1 MIISR
6 SLQKAF
12 QPCISTMSRDR
23 AALTSCRTFSNL
35 SIVRN
40 PLEMDNSP
48 DLFRYTFGRWMY
60 VFGGNSRR
68 AQLMSGRDRYNEPL
82 RLNERILHFD
92 VAELK
97 KAAAA
102 AVGKDAAGVQSLHK
116 LAEGGFNRVFEL
128 TIDGLQVVVRLPY
141 PSTYPKHF
149 SVASEVATMDLVRL
163 HGVPVPKVLD
173 YSTTCNNAVGAEY
186 IIMEKVNGRD
196 LGDIWYELSEKERI
210 KVVAQAARVESVLF
224 SISLPGS
231 GSVYYKR
238 DLEDGT
244 EAVNIA
250 AGECAGESAGQ
261 LCIGPDVAQKWWYD
275 KRDQLSVS
283 RGPCK
288 HEPYTRRYSNSI
300 LLTL

>member
-1 MIISR
+1 M
-6 SLQKAF
+6 
-12 QPCISTMSRDR
+12 D
-23 AALTSCRTFSNL
+23 
-35 SIVRN
+35 VR
-40 PLEMDNSP
+40 L
-48 DLFRYTFGRWMY
+48 R
-60 VFGGNSRR
+60 GNSRR

-82 RLNERILHFD
+82 RLKERILHFD

-102 AVGKDAAGVQSLHK
+102 AVSKDAASVQSFHK

-128 TIDGLQVVVRLPY
+128 TIDGLQVIARLPY

-149 SVASEVATMDLVRL
+149 SVASEVATMDLVRSY
-163 HGVPVPKVLD
+163 GVPVPKVLD

-210 KVVAQAARVESVLF
+210 KVVVQVVKVESVLF
-224 SISLPGS
+224 SISLPGC
-231 GSVYYKR
+231 GSIYYKR
-238 DLEDGT
+238 DLENGT

-250 AGECAGESAGQ
+250 AGEGAGKSAGQ

-275 KRDQLSVS
+275 KRDQLPVS
-283 RGPCK
+283 RGSCK
-288 HEPYTRRYSNSI
+288 HEPYTKRCSNLI

>member
-1 MIISR
+1 
-6 SLQKAF
+6 
-12 QPCISTMSRDR
+12 
-23 AALTSCRTFSNL
+23 
-35 SIVRN
+35 
-40 PLEMDNSP
+40 
-48 DLFRYTFGRWMY
+48 
-60 VFGGNSRR
+60 
-68 AQLMSGRDRYNEPL
+68 MSGRDRYNEPL
-82 RLNERILHFD
+82 RLKERILHFD

-97 KAAAA
+97 RAAAA
-102 AVGKDAAGVQSLHK
+102 AVGKDIAGVQSFHK
-116 LAEGGFNRVFEL
+116 LAEGGFNRVIEL
-128 TIDGLQVVVRLPY
+128 TIDGFQVIARLPY

-149 SVASEVATMDLVRL
+149 SVASEVATMDLVRSY
-163 HGVPVPKVLD
+163 GVPVPKVLD
-173 YSTTCNNAVGAEY
+173 YSATRNNAVGAEY

-210 KVVAQAARVESVLF
+210 KVVVQVARVESVLF
-224 SISLPGS
+224 SISLPGC

-238 DLEDGT
+238 DLENGT

-250 AGECAGESAGQ
+250 AGKDAGGSAGQ

-288 HEPYTRRYSNSI
+288 HEPYMKRCSNLV